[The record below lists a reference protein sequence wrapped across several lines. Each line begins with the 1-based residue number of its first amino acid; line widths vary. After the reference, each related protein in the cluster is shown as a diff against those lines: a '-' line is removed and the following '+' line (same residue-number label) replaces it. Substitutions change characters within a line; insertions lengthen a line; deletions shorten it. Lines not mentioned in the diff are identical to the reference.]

1 LVTTVLLVVAVIP
14 AARAQGAV
22 TGTITSFAGGGGA
35 PAGYSYSGFAGD
47 GGPAATARL
56 FGPQGL
62 AVDAAGDLL
71 IADSFNRR
79 VRKVDPAGVITTIAG
94 TGGSDSTGD
103 GGPATSASLNPTDV
117 VADPAGDVFVAEC
130 ANQRVRK
137 IDPAGTITTIAG
149 FTAVQGFSGDGGPA
163 TSAHFF
169 CPIAIA
175 LDGHGRLLIAD
186 STNNRIRAVDLTQA
200 TPTITTVAGS
210 GSSTFSGDG
219 GPATAAG
226 IHLPTGIAVE
236 PAGDILIAEW
246 GSNRVRKVSPGG
258 TITTLAGR
266 TQSSFAVNDGDGG
279 PATSAGLLV
288 VNGVAVGHDGS
299 VYITSNCL
307 LRRVAPDG
315 TISTIAGH
323 ARPGDGVE
331 CGYGPFGCQAT
342 AAQFGAMQ
350 PSGNTM
356 AVDAAGDIFLSDGS
370 AHQVYRVEPLTV
382 PPASCFPAAKPPPAP
397 AAPTTP
403 AAPAAPTP
411 VVTGRPAASSLPV
424 AKPPTPSAGQV
435 FVLPSAKRCVSR
447 RRFTIHVRKVAG
459 ITWAG
464 AVIKIDHRRVKTIAR
479 KRIGAVVNLRSLP
492 KGTFALSITATSTDG
507 RKVTGTR
514 TYHTCAAKR
523 RVGRPPKL

>member
-1 LVTTVLLVVAVIP
+1 
-14 AARAQGAV
+14 
-22 TGTITSFAGGGGA
+22 
-35 PAGYSYSGFAGD
+35 
-47 GGPAATARL
+47 
-56 FGPQGL
+56 
-62 AVDAAGDLL
+62 
-71 IADSFNRR
+71 
-79 VRKVDPAGVITTIAG
+79 
-94 TGGSDSTGD
+94 
-103 GGPATSASLNPTDV
+103 
-117 VADPAGDVFVAEC
+117 
-130 ANQRVRK
+130 
-137 IDPAGTITTIAG
+137 
-149 FTAVQGFSGDGGPA
+149 
-163 TSAHFF
+163 
-169 CPIAIA
+169 
-175 LDGHGRLLIAD
+175 
-186 STNNRIRAVDLTQA
+186 
-200 TPTITTVAGS
+200 
-210 GSSTFSGDG
+210 
-219 GPATAAG
+219 
-226 IHLPTGIAVE
+226 
-236 PAGDILIAEW
+236 
-246 GSNRVRKVSPGG
+246 
-258 TITTLAGR
+258 
-266 TQSSFAVNDGDGG
+266 
-279 PATSAGLLV
+279 
-288 VNGVAVGHDGS
+288 
-299 VYITSNCL
+299 
-307 LRRVAPDG
+307 
-315 TISTIAGH
+315 
-323 ARPGDGVE
+323 
-331 CGYGPFGCQAT
+331 
-342 AAQFGAMQ
+342 MQ

-464 AVIKIDHRRVKTIAR
+464 AVIKINHRRVKTIAR